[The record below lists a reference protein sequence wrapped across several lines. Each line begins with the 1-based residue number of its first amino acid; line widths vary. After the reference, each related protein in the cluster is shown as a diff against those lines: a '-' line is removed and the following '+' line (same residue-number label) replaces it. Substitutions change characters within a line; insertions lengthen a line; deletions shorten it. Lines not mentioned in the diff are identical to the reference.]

1 MRKITCNKC
10 GEKKDEIEFE
20 YSYFE
25 KKYAKVCKKCEDT
38 HYKIFRGLI
47 DHKKYNEIFKK

>member
-1 MRKITCNKC
+1 MKKLLCNKC
-10 GEKKDEIEFE
+10 RETKNEIEFE

-25 KKYAKVCKKCEDT
+25 KKYAKICKKCEDT
-38 HYKIFRGLI
+38 HKNIFRGLI